1 MNEKLI
7 FMEYEKQ
14 AEANKQLAEMGQ
26 SNKVQEL
33 RTQIEK
39 HQDANVRRIVDLQK
53 LRKCLNRLKND
64 LYVYKLSKKL
74 QKESLRER
82 AGSHTAQTL
91 ADEDELL
98 QATNTSTGLPSD
110 ANNVSKGSNSGIA
123 EQKTNNVVDS
133 DKMVS
138 E

>member
-64 LYVYKLSKKL
+64 LYVYKLSKNL

-98 QATNTSTGLPSD
+98 QATNTSTG
-110 ANNVSKGSNSGIA
+110 
-123 EQKTNNVVDS
+123 
-133 DKMVS
+133 
-138 E
+138 

>member
-1 MNEKLI
+1 M
-7 FMEYEKQ
+7 
-14 AEANKQLAEMGQ
+14 
-26 SNKVQEL
+26 
-33 RTQIEK
+33 
-39 HQDANVRRIVDLQK
+39 
-53 LRKCLNRLKND
+53 
-64 LYVYKLSKKL
+64 YKLSKKL